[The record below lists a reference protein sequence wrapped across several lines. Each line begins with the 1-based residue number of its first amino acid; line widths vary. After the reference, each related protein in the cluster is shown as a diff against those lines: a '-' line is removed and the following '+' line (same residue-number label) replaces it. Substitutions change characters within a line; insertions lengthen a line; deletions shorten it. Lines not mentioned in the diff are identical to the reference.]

1 MVTGLT
7 HPLHFF
13 FQGKRLESK
22 REKERWCQ
30 YWYLDVL
37 VSLMLIGSLRLHK
50 AVHYHAHTGLPI
62 PLQHTA
68 QLERNKLGSTQA
80 DGLAA
85 SGTAFC
91 STTVSDLKVTA
102 LPHTTTTPEKA
113 ALSAVY

>member
-1 MVTGLT
+1 
-7 HPLHFF
+7 
-13 FQGKRLESK
+13 
-22 REKERWCQ
+22 
-30 YWYLDVL
+30 
-37 VSLMLIGSLRLHK
+37 MLIGSLRLHK

-68 QLERNKLGSTQA
+68 QLERNKLGSTWA

-91 STTVSDLKVTA
+91 STAVSDLKVTA

-113 ALSAVY
+113 ALSAVYWEQELKSQWSETSERSVSQDRHRCW